1 MSSHSHYLRGI
12 AGLLPALAVALSL
25 VVFGCGSSGESM
37 EEWES
42 TPAVSASSI
51 LEYRVDSLQNEN
63 RHMREQLDAVAA
75 ENRNLTARNAEVET
89 KLTEALAA
97 PKVETPPPV
106 TAGSGASG
114 YEAAMSKF
122 NARDYSGAIA
132 GLEGLLNAGIEE
144 GLADNC
150 RYWIGESHY
159 GLRQYQEALKN
170 FQMVSEFKRSGKKAD
185 AVFMAGNCQS
195 ALGNKAAAK
204 EAYEKVVADFPTSP
218 LVEKARVKLSKMN

>member
-12 AGLLPALAVALSL
+12 VGFLPALVVVLSL
-25 VVFGCGSSGESM
+25 VLFGCGSSEESM

-42 TPAVSASSI
+42 TPAVSATSI

-63 RHMREQLDAVAA
+63 RRMREQLDAVAA

-89 KLTEALAA
+89 KLAEATAA
-97 PKVETPPPV
+97 PKVETPPP
-106 TAGSGASG
+106 SGASG
-114 YEAAMSKF
+114 YESAMTKF
-122 NARDYSGAIA
+122 NARDYEGAIA
-132 GLEGLLNAGIEE
+132 GFEALLNAGIEE

-159 GLRQYQEALKN
+159 GLRQYSEALKN

-195 ALGNKAAAK
+195 ALGNKAAAR
-204 EAYEKVVADFPTSP
+204 ESYEKVVSDFPTSP
-218 LVEKARVKLSKMN
+218 LVEKARAKLAKMN

>member
-12 AGLLPALAVALSL
+12 VGFLPALVVVLSL
-25 VVFGCGSSGESM
+25 VLFGCGSSEESM

-42 TPAVSASSI
+42 TPAVSATSI
-51 LEYRVDSLQNEN
+51 LEYRIDSLQNEN
-63 RHMREQLDAVAA
+63 RRVREQLDAVAA

-89 KLTEALAA
+89 KLAEATAA
-97 PKVETPPPV
+97 PKVETPPP
-106 TAGSGASG
+106 SGASG
-114 YEAAMSKF
+114 YESAMSKF
-122 NARDYSGAIA
+122 NARDYEGAIA
-132 GLEGLLNAGIEE
+132 GFEALLNAGIEE

-159 GLRQYQEALKN
+159 GLRQYSEALKN

-195 ALGNKAAAK
+195 ALGNKAEAK
-204 EAYEKVVADFPTSP
+204 ESYEKVVSDFPTSP
-218 LVEKARVKLSKMN
+218 LVEKARAKLAKMN

>member
-1 MSSHSHYLRGI
+1 
-12 AGLLPALAVALSL
+12 
-25 VVFGCGSSGESM
+25 
-37 EEWES
+37 
-42 TPAVSASSI
+42 
-51 LEYRVDSLQNEN
+51 
-63 RHMREQLDAVAA
+63 
-75 ENRNLTARNAEVET
+75 
-89 KLTEALAA
+89 
-97 PKVETPPPV
+97 
-106 TAGSGASG
+106 
-114 YEAAMSKF
+114 MSKF

-159 GLRQYQEALKN
+159 GLRQYKEALQN

>member
-1 MSSHSHYLRGI
+1 
-12 AGLLPALAVALSL
+12 
-25 VVFGCGSSGESM
+25 
-37 EEWES
+37 
-42 TPAVSASSI
+42 
-51 LEYRVDSLQNEN
+51 
-63 RHMREQLDAVAA
+63 MREQLDAVAA

-97 PKVETPPPV
+97 PKIETPPPV
-106 TAGSGASG
+106 TAESGAAG

-150 RYWIGESHY
+150 RYWIGESYY
-159 GLRQYQEALKN
+159 GLREYKEALKN

-185 AVFMAGNCQS
+185 AVFMTGNCQS

-204 EAYEKVVADFPTSP
+204 EAYEKVVTDFPTSP

>member
-1 MSSHSHYLRGI
+1 MVGF
-12 AGLLPALAVALSL
+12 LPALVVVLSL
-25 VVFGCGSSGESM
+25 VVFGCGSSEESM

-42 TPAVSASSI
+42 TPAVSATSI

-63 RHMREQLDAVAA
+63 RRMREQLDAVAA

-89 KLTEALAA
+89 KLTEAMAA
-97 PKVETPPPV
+97 PKVETPV
-106 TAGSGASG
+106 ALSGASG
-114 YEAAMSKF
+114 YESAMAKF
-122 NARDYSGAIA
+122 NARDYEGAIA
-132 GLEGLLNAGIEE
+132 GFEGLLNAGIEE

-159 GLRQYQEALKN
+159 GLRQYSEALKN

-195 ALGNKAAAK
+195 ALGNRAEAK
-204 EAYEKVVADFPTSP
+204 ESYERVVSDFPTSP
-218 LVEKARVKLSKMN
+218 LVEKARAKLARMN

>member
-12 AGLLPALAVALSL
+12 VGLLPAVVVALSF
-25 VVFGCGSSGESM
+25 VVFGCGSSKDSM

-63 RHMREQLDAVAA
+63 RRMREQLDAVAA
-75 ENRNLTARNAEVET
+75 ENRKLTARNAEVET
-89 KLTEALAA
+89 KLAEAAA
-97 PKVETPPPV
+97 PPKVETPPPV
-106 TAGSGASG
+106 SGASG
-114 YEAAMSKF
+114 YESAMSKF
-122 NARDYSGAIA
+122 NARDYEGAITGFEA
-132 GLEGLLNAGIEE
+132 LLNAGIEE

-159 GLRQYQEALKN
+159 GLRQYKEALKN

-204 EAYEKVVADFPTSP
+204 EAYEKVVSDFPTSP
-218 LVEKARVKLSKMN
+218 LVEKARTKLSKMN

>member
-1 MSSHSHYLRGI
+1 
-12 AGLLPALAVALSL
+12 
-25 VVFGCGSSGESM
+25 M

-42 TPAVSASSI
+42 TPAVSATSI

-63 RHMREQLDAVAA
+63 RRMREQLDAVAA

-89 KLTEALAA
+89 KLAEATAA
-97 PKVETPPPV
+97 PKVETPPP
-106 TAGSGASG
+106 SGASG
-114 YEAAMSKF
+114 YESAMSKF
-122 NARDYSGAIA
+122 NARDYEGAIA
-132 GLEGLLNAGIEE
+132 GFEALLNAGIEE

-159 GLRQYQEALKN
+159 GLRQYSEALKN

-195 ALGNKAAAK
+195 ALGNKAAAR
-204 EAYEKVVADFPTSP
+204 ESYEKVVSDFPTSP
-218 LVEKARVKLSKMN
+218 LVEKARAKLARMN

>member
-12 AGLLPALAVALSL
+12 VGLLPAVAVVLSL
-25 VVFGCGSSGESM
+25 VAFGCGSSGESM
-37 EEWES
+37 EEWEG

-63 RHMREQLDAVAA
+63 RRMREQLDAVAA
-75 ENRNLTARNAEVET
+75 ENRSLTARNAEVET

-106 TAGSGASG
+106 SGASG
-114 YEAAMSKF
+114 YEAAMGKF
-122 NARDYSGAIA
+122 NARDYTGAIA

-159 GLRQYQEALKN
+159 GLRQYKEALKN

-185 AVFMAGNCQS
+185 AVFMTGNCQS

-218 LVEKARVKLSKMN
+218 LVEKARAKLSKMN

>member
-12 AGLLPALAVALSL
+12 VGLLPAAVVILSL
-25 VVFGCGSSGESM
+25 VVFGCGSSEESM

-42 TPAVSASSI
+42 APAVSASSI

-63 RHMREQLDAVAA
+63 RRMREQLDAVAA

-89 KLTEALAA
+89 KLAEAMAA
-97 PKVETPPPV
+97 PKVEAPV
-106 TAGSGASG
+106 AVSGASG
-114 YEAAMSKF
+114 YESAMSKF
-122 NARDYSGAIA
+122 NARDYEGAIA
-132 GLEGLLNAGIEE
+132 GYEALLNAGIEE

-159 GLRQYQEALKN
+159 GLRQYSEALKN

-185 AVFMAGNCQS
+185 AVFMIGNCQS

-204 EAYEKVVADFPTSP
+204 EAYEKVVSDFPTSP
-218 LVEKARVKLSKMN
+218 LVEKARAKLSKMN